1 MARDAIAGV
10 LDVPIGRVQVEVRP
24 VLDKRLADAVQVA
37 REARVAAKE
46 AQLDAA
52 RLSSEALRAL
62 ERAEIPLRDAGEL
75 LGMSHQRAAQIA
87 NEDRRGS
94 DRHRRKA
101 IAELRTSYEVVPEGR
116 QTTARRKR

>member
-1 MARDAIAGV
+1 MARDAISAV
-10 LDVPIGRVQVEVRP
+10 LDVPIGQVEVEVRP
-24 VLDKRLADAVQVA
+24 VLRERLANAVRAA
-37 REARVAAKE
+37 REARVSAME
-46 AQLDAA
+46 AQLHAA
-52 RLSSEALRAL
+52 RLSSDALRAL

-87 NEDRRGS
+87 NDDRHVA

-116 QTTARRKR
+116 ATAARRKR